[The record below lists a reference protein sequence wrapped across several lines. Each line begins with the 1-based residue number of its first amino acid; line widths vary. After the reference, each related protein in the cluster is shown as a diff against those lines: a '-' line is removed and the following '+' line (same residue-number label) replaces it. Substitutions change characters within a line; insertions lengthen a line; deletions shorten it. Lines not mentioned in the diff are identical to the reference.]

1 MRWSPKRFSVSI
13 VSYNMEGKDMKCTSF
28 VVMMAAVLVV
38 LLAAGCTSAPVK
50 ETSTTNVSVT
60 EPPVAV
66 KYVELGMVD
75 GTKVGGKYVSESAAF
90 TNIVPMYVVDDN
102 GIMSRG
108 NGKETGITT
117 SLIATMITIEDP
129 SSLVETTLNEQAIA
143 EKAYKEQRAAADAAL
158 ARENAEKMRKSS

>member
-1 MRWSPKRFSVSI
+1 
-13 VSYNMEGKDMKCTSF
+13 MKCTNF
-28 VVMMAAVLVV
+28 VVMMAAVLAVI
-38 LLAAGCTSAPVK
+38 LAAGCTSAPVK

>member
-1 MRWSPKRFSVSI
+1 
-13 VSYNMEGKDMKCTSF
+13 MKCTSF